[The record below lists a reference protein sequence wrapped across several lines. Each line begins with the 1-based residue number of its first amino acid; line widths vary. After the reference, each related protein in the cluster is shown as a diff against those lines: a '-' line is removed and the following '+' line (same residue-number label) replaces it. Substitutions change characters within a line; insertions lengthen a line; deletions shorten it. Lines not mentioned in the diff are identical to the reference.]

1 MAFVESKY
9 ETDEGTVV
17 RIRVSTE
24 TTGAAGQV
32 IPAGA
37 VEDSALWAF
46 ASNPGSRRKKQL
58 NARGLV
64 LGRTVGAAPDQFV
77 RKTFI
82 PILTLTAWTDTEIGD
97 PVEVGGV
104 NYTVRAKVPQ
114 A

>member
-9 ETDEGTVV
+9 QTDEGTVV
-17 RIRVSTE
+17 RIRVDQSTLD
-24 TTGAAGQV
+24 AAGQV
-32 IPAGA
+32 VPSGVVA
-37 VEDSALWAF
+37 DSALWAF

-64 LGRTVGAAPDQFV
+64 LGRSVGIAPNAFV

-97 PVEVGGV
+97 AVTTGGQA
-104 NYTVRAKVPQ
+104 YTVRAKIPQ